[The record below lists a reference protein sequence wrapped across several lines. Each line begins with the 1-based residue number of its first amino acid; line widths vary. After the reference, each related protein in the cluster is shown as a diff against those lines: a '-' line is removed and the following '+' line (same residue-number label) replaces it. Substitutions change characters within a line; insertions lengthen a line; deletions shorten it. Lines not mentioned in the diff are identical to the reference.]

1 MTEIGTQRSDKRAG
15 GEFGAWLA
23 FTGCLI
29 AVFMQMIDVTIVNTA
44 LPNLTADLR
53 ASQSAQVLVVSG
65 YSLAFACTL
74 LTAARIG
81 AIFGRRAVFL
91 VSVTAFTAASAW
103 CGMSTSAAELVIA
116 RIAQGVAGAGMA
128 AQTIAILI
136 ASFPPNRHRQ
146 VFALYGATAG
156 FAGMLGPILGGA
168 LVTADIGGLGWH
180 SIFLMNLP
188 IGVLAFVLGF
198 KYLHLGRPLERDRL
212 DLGGVALS
220 TMSLFALLAA
230 LADIQQN
237 GWRPWPFG
245 VVAASF
251 ALGAVFFV
259 YERRLVRRG
268 GSPLVRLDLFADRGF
283 AIGAALVASFFG
295 LFTAFVFTV
304 SITLQDELHWS
315 ALRTGVAMTPF
326 ALGAGTGALASML
339 LVKRWGV
346 RALAFGIAMYGCC
359 VAIGAAYLRLTAGE
373 VNLALA
379 LGPVFIAGFGVG
391 LFGVQ
396 VQPLM
401 LAGLEQR
408 QMAEASG
415 QLPTIEQIGNAVGLA
430 LLSVV
435 FFRTHTLDGSIA
447 MLAVIAVVAIA
458 MAVPTLALPAPSQ
471 EPT

>member
-1 MTEIGTQRSDKRAG
+1 MTETDTRRSEWAG
-15 GEFGAWLA
+15 GELGAWLA
-23 FTGCLI
+23 FAGCLI

-81 AIFGRRAVFL
+81 AILGRRTVFL
-91 VSVTAFTAASAW
+91 VSVTAFTAASVW
-103 CGMSTSAAELVIA
+103 CGMSTSATELVVA
-116 RIAQGVAGAGMA
+116 RIIQGSAGAGMA

-136 ASFPPNRHRQ
+136 ASFPPSRHQQ

-180 SIFLMNLP
+180 SVFLMNLP

-198 KYLHLGRPLERDRL
+198 RYLRLGRPPERDRL

-220 TMSLFALLAA
+220 TVSLFTLLAG

-237 GWRPWPFG
+237 GWRPWSFG
-245 VVAASF
+245 VIGAAF
-251 ALGAVFFV
+251 VLGAVFFG

-268 GSPLVRLDLFADRGF
+268 GGPLVRLDLFADRGF
-283 AIGAALVASFFG
+283 AIGAALAASFFG
-295 LFTAFVFTV
+295 LFTAFVFTI
-304 SITLQDELHWS
+304 SITLQDELHFS
-315 ALRTGVAMTPF
+315 PLRTGVAMTPF
-326 ALGAGTGALASML
+326 ALGAGAGALASPL

-346 RALAFGIAMYGCC
+346 KVLALGVAVYGGC
-359 VAIGAAYLRLTAGE
+359 VAMGATYLWLTSGE

-379 LGPVFIAGFGVG
+379 LGPVVIAGMGVG

-396 VQPLM
+396 LQPLM
-401 LAGLEQR
+401 LARLGQR

-435 FFRTHTLDGSIA
+435 FFRAHTLHGSIV
-447 MLAVIAVVAIA
+447 MLFAIAVGAIG
-458 MAVPTLALPAPSQ
+458 MAVPTLALPAPPKP
-471 EPT
+471 PTR

>member
-245 VVAASF
+245 VIAASF

-259 YERRLVRRG
+259 YERRLVQRG

-339 LVKRWGV
+339 LVKRWG
-346 RALAFGIAMYGCC
+346 
-359 VAIGAAYLRLTAGE
+359 
-373 VNLALA
+373 
-379 LGPVFIAGFGVG
+379 
-391 LFGVQ
+391 
-396 VQPLM
+396 
-401 LAGLEQR
+401 
-408 QMAEASG
+408 
-415 QLPTIEQIGNAVGLA
+415 
-430 LLSVV
+430 
-435 FFRTHTLDGSIA
+435 
-447 MLAVIAVVAIA
+447 
-458 MAVPTLALPAPSQ
+458 
-471 EPT
+471 